1 MSSIS
6 NFSQQVKLPPDIDS
20 VVNEVSDTLN
30 GEDSPLDV
38 LSESGDYLEL
48 SRQVTMYG
56 SLFNVPRDNDNNG
69 TQKDAR
75 VQVNFIFFYFCTNRI
90 TSILSIRADDS
101 TFNVSK
107 SKINFILY
115 NQLFEALSRSI
126 YLMLVATKT
135 WWWLLWNSSSKNII
149 STFLP

>member
-75 VQVNFIFFYFCTNRI
+75 VQVNFIFFLF
-90 TSILSIRADDS
+90 
-101 TFNVSK
+101 
-107 SKINFILY
+107 LY
-115 NQLFEALSRSI
+115 
-126 YLMLVATKT
+126 K
-135 WWWLLWNSSSKNII
+135 
-149 STFLP
+149 